1 MGGPMHEAHN
11 TDSLIA
17 QDPLL
22 DLHIP
27 WGADGHGQDALSSHS
42 AGRWQPRLTILV
54 SLVVSLVLWGV
65 IAALLF

>member
-1 MGGPMHEAHN
+1 MGGPMHEAHD

-17 QDPLL
+17 EDPLL
-22 DLHIP
+22 DLQIP
-27 WGADGHGQDALSSHS
+27 WGDDGRSQDAVSGHS

-54 SLVVSLVLWGV
+54 SLVVSLALWAV

>member
-1 MGGPMHEAHN
+1 MGGPMHEAHKTN
-11 TDSLIA
+11 SLIA
-17 QDPLL
+17 EDPLL

-27 WGADGHGQDALSSHS
+27 WGADGQGQDALSRPSES
-42 AGRWQPRLTILV
+42 RWQPRLTILV